1 MSEISSAKDCRIDL
15 RVTQEQKELLELAA
29 SLKGI
34 SLSAYT
40 LFHVLPV
47 AKQDI
52 DANER
57 LVLSNRDRD
66 LFMSVMENPPE
77 LKGKLDGFSVRVPT
91 INVSLV
97 DLKFI
102 AKRPTTVL
110 FDDYLRRRYY
120 HGVEKLARKEEV
132 IGRMARFTV
141 TPGPIPPD
149 MMTAA
154 IGWFTDHR

>member
-1 MSEISSAKDCRIDL
+1 MSETSSAKDCRIDL
-15 RVTQEQKELLELAA
+15 RVTQEQKELLERAA

-57 LVLSNRDRD
+57 LVLSNFDRD

-77 LKGKLDGFSVRVPT
+77 LKGKLKS
-91 INVSLV
+91 
-97 DLKFI
+97 
-102 AKRPTTVL
+102 
-110 FDDYLRRRYY
+110 
-120 HGVEKLARKEEV
+120 
-132 IGRMARFTV
+132 
-141 TPGPIPPD
+141 
-149 MMTAA
+149 A
-154 IGWFTDHR
+154 IHKYRQKYDN

>member
-15 RVTQEQKELLELAA
+15 RVTQEQKELLERAA

-77 LKGKLDGFSVRVPT
+77 LKGKLKS
-91 INVSLV
+91 
-97 DLKFI
+97 
-102 AKRPTTVL
+102 
-110 FDDYLRRRYY
+110 
-120 HGVEKLARKEEV
+120 
-132 IGRMARFTV
+132 
-141 TPGPIPPD
+141 
-149 MMTAA
+149 A
-154 IGWFTDHR
+154 IHKYRQKYDK

>member
-1 MSEISSAKDCRIDL
+1 MSETSSAKDCRIDL
-15 RVTQEQKELLELAA
+15 RVTQEQKELLERAA

-57 LVLSNRDRD
+57 LVLSNLDRD

-77 LKGKLDGFSVRVPT
+77 LKGKLKS
-91 INVSLV
+91 
-97 DLKFI
+97 
-102 AKRPTTVL
+102 
-110 FDDYLRRRYY
+110 
-120 HGVEKLARKEEV
+120 
-132 IGRMARFTV
+132 
-141 TPGPIPPD
+141 
-149 MMTAA
+149 A
-154 IGWFTDHR
+154 IHKYRHKYDK

>member
-15 RVTQEQKELLELAA
+15 RVTQEQKELLERAA

-66 LFMSVMENPPE
+66 LFMSVMENPPK
-77 LKGKLDGFSVRVPT
+77 LKGKLKS
-91 INVSLV
+91 
-97 DLKFI
+97 
-102 AKRPTTVL
+102 
-110 FDDYLRRRYY
+110 
-120 HGVEKLARKEEV
+120 
-132 IGRMARFTV
+132 
-141 TPGPIPPD
+141 
-149 MMTAA
+149 A
-154 IGWFTDHR
+154 IHKYRQKYDK